1 MTTNAKLPEIRKEA
15 FAKAREKLALS
26 AKDLGGMACLS
37 HHQISQIENG
47 ESSYFYG
54 AQNKFTAAKKVAK
67 LLNLSDEEAFDYGS
81 QAPVKIIEES
91 KVEESIKAPA
101 KKAQSKKEAL
111 EVKELVEETQAPA
124 LVAEEEKKESV
135 KKSES
140 TRVEPVKVTPKEV
153 LFSATAAN
161 SKPASSKKLFLGLSI
176 LAALVFSVINLRPLF
191 FADKPEE
198 IVVVKE
204 EIIEPA
210 PAATPAEPAP
220 VAPVAPAVVAPAVA
234 VPAVSAEASTAC
246 PAEEGII
253 SYKPDAPRKA
263 ADMVYVQVKA
273 KQVICVSDAS
283 GKIQNKMVEPG
294 VGASF
299 YGKPPFKVLTGGL
312 AQADVFFQGTKVR
325 LANSNYK
332 TLVLEAAEVV
342 APPVDRTDSQQR

>member
-1 MTTNAKLPEIRKEA
+1 MNTNSKLPEIRKEA
-15 FAKAREKLALS
+15 FSKAREKCGLS

-37 HHQISQIENG
+37 HHQITQIENG

-81 QAPVKIIEES
+81 QVPVKIVEAP
-91 KVEESIKAPA
+91 KVEEAINAPA
-101 KKAQSKKEAL
+101 EKAQSKKEAVAVQ
-111 EVKELVEETQAPA
+111 EVAAAKVAPIETSLPA
-124 LVAEEEKKESV
+124 
-135 KKSES
+135 
-140 TRVEPVKVTPKEV
+140 T
-153 LFSATAAN
+153 SAS
-161 SKPASSKKLFLGLSI
+161 SKPASSKKLFLWLSI

-191 FADKPEE
+191 FADKPDE

-220 VAPVAPAVVAPAVA
+220 AAPTALVAPVAA
-234 VPAVSAEASTAC
+234 VPVASEASTAC

-263 ADMVYVQVKA
+263 ADMVYVQVKS

-283 GKIQNKMVEPG
+283 GKLQNKMVEPG

-312 AQADVFFQGTKVR
+312 AQADVFFQGAKVR
-325 LANSNYK
+325 LTNTNYK

-342 APPVDRTDSQQR
+342 APSAERADSQQR

>member
-1 MTTNAKLPEIRKEA
+1 MNTNTRLPDIRKEA
-15 FAKAREKLALS
+15 FFKAREKRGLS

-47 ESSYFYG
+47 DSSYFYG

-67 LLNLSDEEAFDYGS
+67 LLNLSDEEAFDYSS
-81 QAPVKIIEES
+81 QAPVKIIEEL
-91 KVEESIKAPA
+91 KTEESIKAPE
-101 KKAQSKKEAL
+101 KRAQSKKEA
-111 EVKELVEETQAPA
+111 VADKELAKEAQAPD
-124 LVAEEEKKESV
+124 LVAAEEKKPEV
-135 KKSES
+135 IAA
-140 TRVEPVKVTPKEV
+140 KEIP
-153 LFSATAAN
+153 FSATSSS
-161 SKPASSKKLFLGLSI
+161 SKPASSKKLFLGLSV
-176 LAALVFSVINLRPLF
+176 LAALVFSVINLRPIF

-204 EIIEPA
+204 EVIEPA

-220 VAPVAPAVVAPAVA
+220 VAPVPSAAVAPLVA
-234 VPAVSAEASTAC
+234 VPAASAEVSTAC

-263 ADMVYVQVKA
+263 ADMVYVQVKS

-283 GKIQNKMVEPG
+283 GKMQNKTVEPG

-312 AQADVFFQGTKVR
+312 AQADVFFQGAKVR
-325 LANSNYK
+325 LTNSNYK

-342 APPVDRTDSQQR
+342 APPVERTDSQQR

>member
-15 FAKAREKLALS
+15 FTKAREKLALS

-81 QAPVKIIEES
+81 QAPVKISEAS

-101 KKAQSKKEAL
+101 KKAQSKKETV
-111 EVKELVEETQAPA
+111 EVKEVVKETQATA
-124 LVAEEEKKESV
+124 LVAEEEKKEPV
-135 KKSES
+135 KKSEA
-140 TRVEPVKVTPKEV
+140 TKVESEKVTLKQTP
-153 LFSATAAN
+153 FSATSA
-161 SKPASSKKLFLGLSI
+161 SPKPASSKKMFLWLSV

-198 IVVVKE
+198 ILVVKE

-220 VAPVAPAVVAPAVA
+220 VAPAAA
-234 VPAVSAEASTAC
+234 VPAVATPAASAEASTAC

-263 ADMVYVQVKA
+263 ADMVYVQVKT

-299 YGKPPFKVLTGGL
+299 YGKPPFKMLTGGL
-312 AQADVFFQGTKVR
+312 AQADVFFQGAKVR
-325 LANSNYK
+325 LTNPNYK
-332 TLVLEAAEVV
+332 TLVLEAAELV
-342 APPVDRTDSQQR
+342 ALPVDRTDSQQR

>member
-15 FAKAREKLALS
+15 FSRAREKCGLS
-26 AKDLGGMACLS
+26 TKDLGGMACLS

-67 LLNLSDEEAFDYGS
+67 LLNLSDAEAFDYGS
-81 QAPVKIIEES
+81 QAPVKVIEVP
-91 KVEESIKAPA
+91 KVEESIKAPV
-101 KKAQSKKEAL
+101 KKAQSKKETVAA
-111 EVKELVEETQAPA
+111 KEMEEEAQAPA
-124 LVAEEEKKESV
+124 LAIEEEKKEPV
-135 KKSES
+135 KKSEP
-140 TRVEPVKVTPKEV
+140 TKVGSAKVSPKEIP
-153 LFSATAAN
+153 FSATSAGP
-161 SKPASSKKLFLGLSI
+161 KPAASKKLFLWLSV

-191 FADKPEE
+191 FADKSEE

-210 PAATPAEPAP
+210 PAATPAAP
-220 VAPVAPAVVAPAVA
+220 TTA
-234 VPAVSAEASTAC
+234 VPTAAVPVTSAEASTAC

-283 GKIQNKMVEPG
+283 GKMQNKMVEPG

-312 AQADVFFQGTKVR
+312 AQADVFFQGAKVR
-325 LANSNYK
+325 LTNSNYK

>member
-1 MTTNAKLPEIRKEA
+1 VTTNAKPPEIRKEA

-26 AKDLGGMACLS
+26 TKDLGGMACLS
-37 HHQISQIENG
+37 HHQIVQIENG

-54 AQNKFTAAKKVAK
+54 VQNKFTAAKKVAK

-81 QAPVKIIEES
+81 QASVKVIEEL
-91 KVEESIKAPA
+91 KNDESIKAPA
-101 KKAQSKKEAL
+101 LAID
-111 EVKELVEETQAPA
+111 EE
-124 LVAEEEKKESV
+124 KESV
-135 KKSES
+135 QK
-140 TRVEPVKVTPKEV
+140 VEPAIDTSKE
-153 LFSATAAN
+153 LPLSATSAS
-161 SKPASSKKLFLGLSI
+161 SKPASSKKLFLWLSI
-176 LAALVFSVINLRPLF
+176 IAALVFSVINLRPLF

-204 EIIEPA
+204 EIIEPVPA
-210 PAATPAEPAP
+210 PTPAEPAP
-220 VAPVAPAVVAPAVA
+220 VAPATA
-234 VPAVSAEASTAC
+234 VPAVATPAASAEASTAC

-263 ADMVYVQVKA
+263 ADMVYVQVKS

-283 GKIQNKMVEPG
+283 GKMQNKMVEPG

-312 AQADVFFQGTKVR
+312 AQADVFFQGAKVR
-325 LANSNYK
+325 LTNSNYK

-342 APPVDRTDSQQR
+342 APSVDRTDSQQR